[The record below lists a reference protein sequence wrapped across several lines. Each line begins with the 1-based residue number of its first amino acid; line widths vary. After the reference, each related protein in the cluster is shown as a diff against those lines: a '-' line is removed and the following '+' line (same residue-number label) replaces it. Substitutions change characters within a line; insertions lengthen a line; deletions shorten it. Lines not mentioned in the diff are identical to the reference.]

1 MIFIREINLSFKL
14 LERIYRQSRHHQV
27 RQRAHCNISF
37 ARGQNR
43 RTKILKSVIKRSI
56 TGLIDGNQGM
66 IGLYNKPGRGCK
78 PTFNLAQKK
87 KIREWTKQEPKQLK
101 QVLQKVKKEWG
112 IKVSTKTIQRI
123 QNAFHELASHASRC

>member
-1 MIFIREINLSFKL
+1 L

-27 RQRAHCNISF
+27 RQRAHCLILASSQ
-37 ARGQNR
+37 GVKIEEL
-43 RTKILKSVIKRSI
+43 TKILKSVIKRSI
-56 TGLIDGNQGM
+56 TGLIESEGM

-78 PTFNLAQKK
+78 PTFNLAQKR

-123 QNAFHELASHASRC
+123 LKMLSMSWHRMSRC